1 MSWKKPTNGG
11 YYDSK
16 DLRRMGFASVGEN
29 SKLSKRVEIQ
39 DTSRISIG
47 SNVRIDAFTTITTGV
62 NGFLNIGSNIH
73 IADRVRLLAAG
84 GIILKDFSALAPG
97 SCVLSSSDDYSGH
110 NLIGPMTPKG
120 SSGGSYGLVTF
131 EEYSVIGAHTV
142 VFPNVTIGEGS
153 AVGACS
159 LVNHSLSPWGVY
171 FGIPAKFLKPRKKD
185 MLKFLPNYLGEKE
198 IHGQV

>member
-1 MSWKKPTNGG
+1 MFWKKRTSGG
-11 YYDSK
+11 YYNSK
-16 DLRRMGFASVGEN
+16 QLKRMGFSSVGEN
-29 SKLSKRVEIQ
+29 SIVSKRVEIQ

-47 SNVRIDAFTTITTGV
+47 NNVRIDAFTTITTGE

-84 GIILKDFSALAPG
+84 GIILKDFSALATG
-97 SCVLSSSDDYSGH
+97 SCVLSSSDDYSGM

-120 SSGGSYGLVTF
+120 STRGTYGLVTF
-131 EEYSVIGAHTV
+131 EKYSVVGTHTV
-142 VFPNVTIGEGS
+142 VFPNVTLGEGC

-171 FGIPAKFLKPRKKD
+171 FGIPAKFLKPRKRD
-185 MLKFLPNYLGEKE
+185 MLKFLPRHSSEVEFDG
-198 IHGQV
+198 